1 MVSLATAFV
10 QAHPGEV
17 VYDTGALE
25 AHLQRLWSRARAAWP
40 ELGVSPEVFAA
51 YVAARTPDLPSLAE
65 AWDAIEAEDLL
76 LACACTSGEPR
87 ALTAFERRYA
97 SAVEAKADKMVRDGV
112 TADEVRQH
120 VWQKLFV
127 GVAGRPPKIPDY
139 TGRGPLLGWLGVIV
153 ARAAI
158 DLGRSA
164 GSAAARSLG
173 AGLLDAPADPE
184 LEYLK
189 RHYREAFDHALHDAI
204 EQLTPKQ
211 RNLLAYNLIEG
222 LDTNQIGGIY
232 GVHRTSVGRWLSQ
245 AREALLS
252 RTRRSLMQRLKVSRD
267 DVDSIM
273 RLIHSRL
280 DVTFR
285 HLLRREE

>member
-1 MVSLATAFV
+1 MAGLATAFV
-10 QAHPGEV
+10 EAHPGRVETAPQV
-17 VYDTGALE
+17 LE
-25 AHLQRLWSRARAAWP
+25 AELQRLWARAAEAWTGF
-40 ELGVSPEVFAA
+40 EVSPEVYAA
-51 YVAARTPDLPSLAE
+51 YVAARTPQVPAGAD
-65 AWDAIEAEDLL
+65 AWAAIEAADLL
-76 LACACTSGEPR
+76 LACACAVGDAR

-97 SAVEAKADKMVRDGV
+97 AAVEAKAAKMTREGV
-112 TADEVRQH
+112 TADEVRQQ
-120 VWQKLFV
+120 VWHKLFV
-127 GVAGRPPKIPDY
+127 NGKIRDY
-139 TGRGPLLGWLGVIV
+139 TGRGPMMGWLGVIV
-153 ARAAI
+153 ARTAI

-164 GSAAARSLG
+164 GAAAARSLSD
-173 AGLLDAPADPE
+173 GLMEAQADPE

-189 RHYREAFDHALHDAI
+189 RLYREAFDEALRGAI
-204 EQLTPKQ
+204 EALTPKQ

-245 AREALLS
+245 ARDALLAH
-252 RTRRSLMQRLKVSRD
+252 TRRSLMQRLQVSRD

-273 RLIHSRL
+273 RLINSRL